1 MKFLFAFM
9 IMASLLIDTE
19 CIAQSN
25 TSSKPSNNSSKPPA
39 TSSSKPPSTNS
50 SKPPTNNSV
59 KPPAANNNPK
69 PPERKQENPPAA
81 NNSKP
86 PVENKPQNN
95 NSSKPPSNK
104 PKQENKPKEGF
115 DNPDK
120 PPVVNNSKKPPSN
133 NSSKPPTTADKTN
146 PQNKVEPSNP
156 KIATKGGDTDNSKK
170 ITTDV
175 TTQSAKAE
183 AAKQERSRRLY
194 VESEKAKAPPKTEY
208 KTPDGKTVNVKPDS
222 VATKTIRE
230 KPSSYYQPEVR
241 QQRTETHVHHYH
253 YQHPSTWYYSQPSVY
268 VGGGYSS
275 AFWWMMMEWDA
286 NRRAEWLY
294 NHRNSIERD
303 AYERGIRDA
312 AVANRIAELQAQNAR
327 VNPDYVDPEFAKD
340 PSVMYTQE
348 HVEAIYNPEISNGN
362 SGLIILT
369 LGGMLVLCVAAYVL
383 VFVVRWGK

>member
-1 MKFLFAFM
+1 MTLTMSCYLCKLIRLKGRKMKFLFAFM

-59 KPPAANNNPK
+59 KPP
-69 PPERKQENPPAA
+69 ERKQENPPAA

-86 PVENKPQNN
+86 PER
-95 NSSKPPSNK
+95 
-104 PKQENKPKEGF
+104 KQDP
-115 DNPDK
+115 
-120 PPVVNNSKKPPSN
+120 KPPSN

-146 PQNKVEPSNP
+146 PQKKVEPSNP

-208 KTPDGKTVNVKPDS
+208 KTPEGKTVNVKPDS

-253 YQHPSTWYYSQPSVY
+253 YQHPSTWYYSQPTVY

-303 AYERGIRDA
+303 AYQRGMQDA